1 MFLQAFAGGSV
12 LTKEIGLQDLLSQL
26 KAEPMQETPDSPRLF
41 FIESA
46 EIEVHVD
53 IQREARGG
61 IRISVLQLGG
71 LEAGASAGKERG
83 HKIILRL
90 VPLITYEEAR
100 EQLHGDDTQR
110 VVEAATKKPRR

>member
-1 MFLQAFAGGSV
+1 

-26 KAEPMQETPDSPRLF
+26 KAELMQETPDSPRLF

-46 EIEVHVD
+46 EIEVHVG
-53 IQREARGG
+53 IRREAQGG

-71 LEAGASAGKERG
+71 VEAGASTGKERG
-83 HKIILRL
+83 HKITLRL

-100 EQLHGDDTQR
+100 KQLRGDDTKR
-110 VVEAATKKPRR
+110 VVEAVTKEPRW